1 MDRSTLDEAISCSQ
15 PRLSAFKEQPN
26 FATQDHQKINGGR
39 LMHAGM
45 NGMARGLNFLTTHG
59 PEKGGVIIRGVLIRR
74 DFDHP
79 KNRAVRRGVDR
90 QAAVDGFSHFVQR
103 RGSVHSPPDISQASA
118 CGGQNVMTADRARII
133 DHNSGLAIFVEAS
146 DDASYRSVHADHSQ
160 YGMLADDPMVP
171 WEKMQVDM
179 FSNRQN

>member
-15 PRLSAFKEQPN
+15 QRLSAFKEQPK

-45 NGMARGLNFLTTHG
+45 NGMARGLSILTTHG
-59 PEKGGVIIRGVLIRR
+59 LEKGGVIIRGVLIGR
-74 DFDHP
+74 DFDHS

-90 QAAVDGFSHFVQR
+90 QAAVDGFSRFVQS
-103 RGSVHSPPDISQASA
+103 RGSAQSPPDISQASA
-118 CGGQNVMTADRARII
+118 CGGQNVMSADRACLI
-133 DHNSGLAIFVEAS
+133 DHNSGLAMFVEAS

-160 YGMLADDPMVP
+160 YGMLAGDLMV
-171 WEKMQVDM
+171 
-179 FSNRQN
+179 S

>member
-45 NGMARGLNFLTTHG
+45 NGMARGLSILTTHG
-59 PEKGGVIIRGVLIRR
+59 LEKGGVIIRGVLIRR

-90 QAAVDGFSHFVQR
+90 QAAVDGFSPFVQS
-103 RGSVHSPPDISQASA
+103 RGSAQTP
-118 CGGQNVMTADRARII
+118 ARYK
-133 DHNSGLAIFVEAS
+133 SGICLRWSERYVC
-146 DDASYRSVHADHSQ
+146 
-160 YGMLADDPMVP
+160 
-171 WEKMQVDM
+171 
-179 FSNRQN
+179 

>member
-1 MDRSTLDEAISCSQ
+1 MDRSTLDEAVSCLQ

-26 FATQDHQKINGGR
+26 FATQDHQEINGGR

-45 NGMARGLNFLTTHG
+45 NGMARALSILTTHG

-74 DFDHP
+74 EFDHA
-79 KNRAVRRGVDR
+79 KNRAVRRRVDR
-90 QAAVDGFSHFVQR
+90 QAAVDGFSRFVQR
-103 RGSVHSPPDISQASA
+103 RGSAHSPPDISQASA
-118 CGGQNVMTADRARII
+118 CGGQNVMPADRARIV
-133 DHNSGLAIFVEAS
+133 DHNSGLAILVEAS

-160 YGMLADDPMVP
+160 YGMRADNLIVP
-171 WEKMQVDM
+171 WKKVQAAM